1 MLPGVGAALK
11 NVQVD
16 DKQFDRIEAI
26 SSSMTNKEKNDIK
39 LLGKSRIKRIANGSG
54 TNPSEVNRFVKQ
66 FEMMKKMSKQM
77 AGSGLGSKMGAMK
90 DLAGGMDPH
99 FNGWYGGNAR
109 IDRARFHQNKIQQT
123 PLQTPQTKINSP
135 PVILCVLER

>member
-1 MLPGVGAALK
+1 MKSLLGMLPGVGAALK

-26 SSSMTNKEKNDIK
+26 ASSMTTKEKDDIK

-77 AGSGLGSKMGAMK
+77 TGGGLGSKMAAMK
-90 DLAGGMDPH
+90 DLAGEGDPASMAGM
-99 FNGWYGGNAR
+99 GGMTGRGSTKTKSNKQ
-109 IDRARFHQNKIQQT
+109 RFKRR
-123 PLQTPQTKINSP
+123 K
-135 PVILCVLER
+135 RK